1 MNTAPDM
8 DSSKQEYEGFENPV
22 NSVLY
27 KGQILRDT
35 LQGNLY
41 RILYL
46 PPENSSSDNGYWIR
60 TDTDSNIPRAFSLQ
74 DVQFRLATRV
84 LENVVDVNAGTYIPD
99 SDLSKKGIV
108 RRERAWNL
116 IQKIVTVEPDIYI
129 VSRRTDLMK
138 QVEATSGVKPNNLY
152 NYLGKYWR
160 SGFQK
165 NALAP
170 DYRKCG
176 GAHQA
181 ETLDSRAGKKKREGA
196 NGKVLTEK
204 DYEIFRKAIARFY
217 HGTEKNTLTS
227 TYTSM
232 LATYYVR
239 KSEEDQ
245 KLVTMEADEKP
256 SFSQFYYWHHK
267 HGDVV
272 EDTEKRS
279 TEREFNLNYR
289 SITGKTEA
297 MLYGPGHNYQFDATI
312 GDFYLVM
319 KTDRSRV
326 VGRPI
331 IVLVKDAWSRII
343 TGMTVTL
350 ENSSSTIWKLALL
363 NATSSKVEYCRH
375 FGVEITDEQ
384 WPCYMLPSSITTDNG
399 EFAAR
404 SIDEIVS
411 SLEITVDYCPPFRG
425 DLKGIIERTFK
436 TYQLELKPYIPGYVD
451 SDAGTRG
458 APDYRKN
465 ACIDLESF
473 TAILIKLVLFYNNS
487 HYMHSYERNDDMRRD
502 KVPSV
507 PLQLWKYGITHYS
520 GALRIADQDI
530 CRDVLLSEETAM
542 VTEQGINL
550 KGLRYTCDLAVQ
562 EKWFERARIEGAYA
576 ISIRYNPLDSR
587 YIYIKGSDEKYT
599 VCTLVDSCC
608 QFESKTKED
617 VEADHQIDLD
627 FAAAHTQEEDQARLE
642 LDRSIKAIISRC
654 KNEGSNKSKIG
665 EVLKQHTIPENRDEE
680 KRNLS
685 GETEARKAQSQLGPD
700 QSVDPSQTS
709 PEREQAKP
717 KSYSAVSDEI
727 DELFAAQL
735 SGVSSQE
742 ETATKGNAEADSE
755 I

>member
-1 MNTAPDM
+1 M
-8 DSSKQEYEGFENPV
+8 SKQEDEDMGNPL
-22 NSVLY
+22 SPVLY

-41 RILYL
+41 RILYI
-46 PPENSSSDNGYWIR
+46 PPENNSGENGYWIR
-60 TDTDSNIPRAFSLQ
+60 VDTSSNIPKAFSLQ
-74 DVQFRLATRV
+74 DVQFRIATRV
-84 LENVVDVNAGTYIPD
+84 LENVAGVNTETDILD
-99 SDLSKKGIV
+99 SDLSNKGIV

-129 VSRRTDLMK
+129 LSKRADLMK
-138 QVEATSGVKPNNLY
+138 QVEATSGVKVNNLY

-176 GAHQA
+176 GARHVG
-181 ETLDSRAGKKKREGA
+181 TFDSRAGKKKREGA

-217 HGTEKNTLTS
+217 HGTEKNTLVS
-227 TYTSM
+227 TYNSM

-239 KSEEDQ
+239 KKSEEDPT
-245 KLVTMEADEKP
+245 LVTMQADEKP
-256 SFSQFYYWHHK
+256 SFFQFYYWHRK
-267 HGDVV
+267 HGNMV
-272 EDTEKRS
+272 EDAEKRS
-279 TEREFNLNYR
+279 TEREFDLKYR
-289 SITGKTEA
+289 AITGKTEA
-297 MLYGPGHNYQFDATI
+297 MLYGPGHSYQIDATI

-319 KTDRSRV
+319 KSDRSRV

-331 IVLVKDAWSRII
+331 IVFLKDAWSRII

-350 ENSSSTIWKLALL
+350 ENSSSSIWKLALL
-363 NATSSKVEYCRH
+363 NALSSKAEYCRK
-375 FGVEITDEQ
+375 FGVEITEEQ
-384 WPCYMLPSSITTDNG
+384 WPCRMLPSSITTDNG

-411 SLEITVDYCPPFRG
+411 SLGITVEYCPSYRG

-436 TYQLELKPYIPGYVD
+436 TYQLELKPYVPGHVD

-465 ACIDLESF
+465 ACIDIESF
-473 TAILIKLVLFYNNS
+473 TTILIRLVLFYNNS
-487 HYMHSYERNDDMRRD
+487 HYLDSYERNDDMRQD

-507 PLQLWKYGITHYS
+507 PLQLWNYGIAHYS
-520 GALRIADQDI
+520 GALKIANQDI
-530 CRDVLLSEETAM
+530 CRDVLLSEGTAT
-542 VTEQGINL
+542 VTERGIDLN
-550 KGLRYTCDLAVQ
+550 GLRYTCDLAVQ
-562 EKWFERARIEGAYA
+562 ERWFERARIEGSYT

-587 YIYIKGSDEKYT
+587 HIYIKGSDGKYT
-599 VCTLVDSCC
+599 TCMLVDSCH
-608 QFESKTKED
+608 QFECKTKED
-617 VEADHQIDLD
+617 AEADHQKDLD
-627 FAAAHTQEEDQARLE
+627 AAAAHTQEEDQARLE
-642 LDRSIKAIISRC
+642 LDQFIKTIISRC

-665 EVLKQHTIPENRDEE
+665 EVLKQHTIPENREEE

-685 GETEARKAQSQLGPD
+685 GETEARKTQSKLGPD
-700 QSVDPSQTS
+700 QGGHTSQASPDP
-709 PEREQAKP
+709 EQARP

-727 DELFAAQL
+727 DELLAEQL
-735 SGVSSQE
+735 FEAFGQANTVVKGTE
-742 ETATKGNAEADSE
+742 EANPEL
-755 I
+755 